1 MTEQVPKT
9 AAEVEAQLDRIE
21 ATLERLIA
29 TLRRDSE
36 MQRAAMKWWM
46 YE

>member
-21 ATLERLIA
+21 VSLQRLIA
-29 TLRRDSE
+29 TLREQSE
-36 MQRAAMKWWM
+36 ERRAAMKWFF